1 MIDPTHLLEGTSVI
15 VGLSLIA
22 LIITAETGL
31 LIGFFLPGDTLLFTA
46 GFFAAQGKL
55 PLAGVMIVIFLSA
68 IIGDNIGYTIGKKTG
83 PRMFKKKDGIIFR
96 QEYIQ
101 RAQKFYEKHGGK
113 TIIIARYVP
122 VVRTFAPLVAGIGNM
137 KRSRFFA
144 YNVIGAFIWTT
155 TIVLAGYWLGS
166 LIDPHVME
174 NFIFLALSLAM
185 AITLGPTLFHLLREK
200 RLRDFVS
207 HQSSRIWNRLRRK
220 NSPSSKSSPNK

>member
-1 MIDPTHLLEGTSVI
+1 MIDPNHLLEGTSVI

-55 PLAGVMIVIFLSA
+55 PLAGVLIVIFLSA

-96 QEYIQ
+96 QEYIR
-101 RAQKFYEKHGGK
+101 RAQDFYEKHGGK

-122 VVRTFAPLVAGIGNM
+122 IVRTFAPLVAGVGNM
-137 KRSRFFA
+137 SRGRFMFF
-144 YNVIGAFIWTT
+144 NVIGAFIWTT
-155 TIVLAGYWLGS
+155 TLVLAGYWLGS

-174 NFIFLALSLAM
+174 RFIFLAIILATIVTM
-185 AITLGPTLFHLLREK
+185 GPTLYHLLREK

-207 HQSSRIWNRLRRK
+207 HQASRVWNRLRRK
-220 NSPSSKSSPNK
+220 SSEPKAPSDEA